1 MENLFFIFWAVSIF
15 LFGAAIGSFLNVV
28 IHRTPI
34 HESIVTPGSHCPK
47 CDAKIRFYDN
57 APILSYLILMGRC
70 RYCRSPI
77 SIRYPIVELIT
88 ALIGVG
94 LYWRWGLTPTFG
106 VFFLF
111 SAAMIAVFFID
122 LDHLIIPDAISLNGI
137 PIGLA
142 ASIVGFIPWMDW
154 RLSLIGF
161 FVGGAILYVPAL
173 IYEEIRGV
181 EGLGAGDVKLL
192 AMMGS
197 FIGPMGVFFV
207 LFCSSFTGSI
217 VGLVGI
223 LFARRGAASPIPFG
237 PFLAAAGVVYVFL
250 GGRFVDDFLV
260 RSIRTILGS

>member
-1 MENLFFIFWAVSIF
+1 
-15 LFGAAIGSFLNVV
+15 
-28 IHRTPI
+28 
-34 HESIVTPGSHCPK
+34 
-47 CDAKIRFYDN
+47 
-57 APILSYLILMGRC
+57 
-70 RYCRSPI
+70 
-77 SIRYPIVELIT
+77 VELIT

-260 RSIRTILGS
+260 KSIRTILGS